1 MRKVKGFTLVE
12 LMVVVAIIV
21 VLAAALAPAIASA
34 NTKAKVG
41 RALADLK
48 VIASAIQL
56 YKVDTGRWIGT
67 NGGNP
72 SYAIH
77 YTDFT
82 DGIGNPVGAIP
93 AGPTCPFQLL
103 TNSNGGAAVPAW
115 DGPYIAE
122 LKLDPWG
129 RPYHIGFQAHT
140 GGYLLGNTTLAIW
153 SDGPDMTNHNGRPP
167 PAGMAGYP
175 APYDIEIVITSDTT
189 R

>member
-41 RALADLK
+41 RASADLK

-67 NGGNP
+67 NGANP
-72 SYAIH
+72 SYAVSVISL
-77 YTDFT
+77 T
-82 DGIGNPVGAIP
+82 DGNNNPTTGP
-93 AGPTCPFQLL
+93 APTTCPAQLL
-103 TNSNGGAAVPAW
+103 SNIAGAAVPAW

-129 RPYHIGFQAHT
+129 SPYYIGYQYT
-140 GGYLLGNTTLAIW
+140 SSNQNLGQTTLAIW
-153 SDGPDMTNHNGRPP
+153 SIGPDMTYNSGRPP
-167 PAGMAGYP
+167 PPGTAGYP
-175 APYDIEIVITSDTT
+175 TGYDIQIPITSDTT